1 MVEMTKKQKR
11 GSISE
16 EEVSTIL
23 KRYPATTVLT
33 LLQEVAKVAD
43 VKIDWNELVK
53 KTNTGISSAREY
65 QMLWR
70 HLAYRNA
77 LLERLDEEDQPLV
90 FNLPDR
96 DTRRFLQESFPK
108 GKDETW
114 ASFMVTQ
121 LQKWFQSWAI
131 VILRLG
137 TLGSQPAAITQEVA
151 CFLGQDLKHFMS
163 LIPVVHLDLF
173 NVFSLEAVHEGAI
186 SMDDDSDLEYELE
199 GFPTVSSEASME
211 AAAFVKVLIT
221 SGLLSDSSLPN
232 GSTIKAPLT
241 INIPNRQ
248 STGDPSGN
256 PQLTYFVHGTNITI
270 PVSVKKS
277 PGSSGKGLKANGSAS
292 VRVPAQKKRKTW
304 TPAEDDILKA
314 AVERCGE
321 GNWETIS
328 KGYFNDDRNPGQL
341 YQRWA
346 IIRKR
351 SGNKNVAGG
360 GSQPSEGQLAA
371 AHRAMSLALDRPRAG
386 SSLGPQSQ
394 QHRSQQDSGS
404 MGPQRVQIQAGSTPH
419 PRVRPP
425 AKSAVSRDKMV
436 KAAAVA
442 AGARIATALDAQVLL
457 KVAQAKNAVHRIMPV
472 GASCSSLIKSSVAV
486 TGNPN
491 PLPTMH
497 HNVHYIHTGVAATP
511 APPPR
516 SARPGISQQAQGNIQ
531 SNKSGMAP
539 EPNAST
545 SEATPIPQNDQ
556 REQVENN
563 QSSSAAGQ
571 TEEVQD
577 GFSGEDGPKEDGAS
591 VSGNKLEELLEKDT
605 DASGLGDASDKQ
617 VSKDGNGLPS

>member
-114 ASFMVTQ
+114 AS
-121 LQKWFQSWAI
+121 
-131 VILRLG
+131 
-137 TLGSQPAAITQEVA
+137 
-151 CFLGQDLKHFMS
+151 
-163 LIPVVHLDLF
+163 
-173 NVFSLEAVHEGAI
+173 
-186 SMDDDSDLEYELE
+186 DDDSDLEYELE

-232 GSTIKAPLT
+232 GSTIEAPLT

-341 YQRWA
+341 YQALSAALQKLSFTVESYAYVTIRGVNSSDTDRIPHYPLSRWA